1 MEPFNKNKTILDKDT
16 VSNTLTTSL
25 RNTLTKQKKPVRFT
39 WKGAADLFATMS
51 NTPLRNVNLRS
62 LMDKS
67 LPRVTDLAEGRDKP
81 KEKDYI
87 DFFEDMEKSIFGAAQ
102 NIGYS
107 IGDLLTTG
115 TDLALDTN
123 LTEKLD
129 KAYEEN
135 KNDGLWLQRAM
146 NRLYT
151 KECSDDPLFVKI
163 VEQKN
168 TLEPNA
174 STAYY
179 LGILKDKE
187 GDSAAALTYYNQA
200 VELET
205 DNIDKGNILYRIAA
219 GFKSKRSYG
228 QARTYYQKALAANPS
243 MGRAHLAI
251 AQMYAASANNCGS
264 TVFEKRAIYWKATEM
279 ASKAARVDGSIAANA
294 RATAASYLGLAP
306 QKSDI
311 FDAGLGGQ
319 TITFKCWVGGSVKVP
334 NL

>member
-25 RNTLTKQKKPVRFT
+25 KNTLTKQKKPVRFT

-123 LTEKLD
+123 
-129 KAYEEN
+129 
-135 KNDGLWLQRAM
+135 Q
-146 NRLYT
+146 
-151 KECSDDPLFVKI
+151 
-163 VEQKN
+163 
-168 TLEPNA
+168 
-174 STAYY
+174 
-179 LGILKDKE
+179 
-187 GDSAAALTYYNQA
+187 
-200 VELET
+200 
-205 DNIDKGNILYRIAA
+205 
-219 GFKSKRSYG
+219 
-228 QARTYYQKALAANPS
+228 
-243 MGRAHLAI
+243 
-251 AQMYAASANNCGS
+251 
-264 TVFEKRAIYWKATEM
+264 
-279 ASKAARVDGSIAANA
+279 
-294 RATAASYLGLAP
+294 
-306 QKSDI
+306 QKSV
-311 FDAGLGGQ
+311 GQ
-319 TITFKCWVGGSVKVP
+319 TLRILPYFQKQNLVRQKIKKLSFLPKPDEFPSKVG
-334 NL
+334 LH

>member
-135 KNDGLWLQRAM
+135 KIQDPETLLGTVNKVLIEYGVPAGGVFKIM
-146 NRLYT
+146 NRAKKL
-151 KECSDDPLFVKI
+151 
-163 VEQKN
+163 
-168 TLEPNA
+168 
-174 STAYY
+174 
-179 LGILKDKE
+179 
-187 GDSAAALTYYNQA
+187 
-200 VELET
+200 
-205 DNIDKGNILYRIAA
+205 
-219 GFKSKRSYG
+219 FKSKKVKD
-228 QARTYYQKALAANPS
+228 A
-243 MGRAHLAI
+243 
-251 AQMYAASANNCGS
+251 
-264 TVFEKRAIYWKATEM
+264 
-279 ASKAARVDGSIAANA
+279 
-294 RATAASYLGLAP
+294 ATAAAATGAGAKTVNLAKRVGYMATAFGATDFITAGARQRTGEEPLLMDQESEEGLDGRDRALARFRN
-306 QKSDI
+306 KLRFGAEGTI
-311 FDAGLGGQ
+311 IGAG
-319 TITFKCWVGGSVKVP
+319 FYY
-334 NL
+334 